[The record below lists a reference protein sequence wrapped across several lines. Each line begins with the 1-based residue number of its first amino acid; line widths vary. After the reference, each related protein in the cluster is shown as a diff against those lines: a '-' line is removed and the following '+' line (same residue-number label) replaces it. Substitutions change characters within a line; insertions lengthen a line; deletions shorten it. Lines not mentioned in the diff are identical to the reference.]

1 MDILFTLKKRIV
13 YPNFSNPHPHVIN
26 EHIILMKN
34 LHIIFSFCQF
44 VWASSINFSMSAV
57 SFDLLFFAHI
67 HDLGWCNPPS
77 NLKIELTSYF
87 ALKTHSD
94 SVQIIIT
101 STKKC
106 CSLLH
111 FTSRP
116 SFSMSTHH
124 SFIIHAETYAV
135 LLHMKFVIM
144 LLSLFHF

>member
-1 MDILFTLKKRIV
+1 MFIQTFQTLIL
-13 YPNFSNPHPHVIN
+13 SN

-34 LHIIFSFCQF
+34 LLVIFSFCQF

-57 SFDLLFFAHI
+57 SFDLVFFAHI

-94 SVQIIIT
+94 SVQIVIT

-116 SFSMSTHH
+116 PFSMSAHH